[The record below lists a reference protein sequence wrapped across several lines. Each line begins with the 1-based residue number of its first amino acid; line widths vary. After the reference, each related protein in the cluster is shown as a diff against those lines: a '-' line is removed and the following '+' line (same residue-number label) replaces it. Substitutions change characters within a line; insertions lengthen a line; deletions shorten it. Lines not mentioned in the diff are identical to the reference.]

1 MGDRLYSALAARAY
15 FLLLRQKK
23 VAKEKAT
30 PGSAPLRGSLR
41 YSPGRAACQNS
52 PAAQTRQ
59 ADYPR
64 PACVAQRLSRGP
76 KKLLGSSNSRK
87 NDLLRSTA
95 QKGQKSN
102 SPHPLS
108 QPARLAPPPDKGEA
122 GRGFGF
128 PGHLRGAEQRRR
140 AGGSRRALF
149 EGRSPELRSRALSD
163 AAHREEVLLGCP
175 AFRVAQGTGA
185 AGTDPGV
192 AFSLATF
199 FWPHKKSTPASKA
212 ETHANQYSKREQHK
226 EPSKC

>member
-1 MGDRLYSALAARAY
+1 MGGNRFSELMGSALGARAY
-15 FLLLRQKK
+15 FILLRQKK

-30 PGSAPLRGSLR
+30 PGSAPLRVSLR
-41 YSPGRAACQNS
+41 YSAGRAPCQNS
-52 PAAQTRQ
+52 PAAQAMREKITCCG
-59 ADYPR
+59 R
-64 PACVAQRLSRGP
+64 PP
-76 KKLLGSSNSRK
+76 KKGKNQNQQNANS
-87 NDLLRSTA
+87 
-95 QKGQKSN
+95 
-102 SPHPLS
+102 
-108 QPARLAPPPDKGEA
+108 ARA
-122 GRGFGF
+122 FF
-128 PGHLRGAEQRRR
+128 PGPLRGAEQRRS